1 MRRSITWPLV
11 QNRLLEALRY
21 VVLYGSALIIV
32 FPILWI
38 ASTSFKTRE
47 QVTEPNL
54 LPNPITFDNY
64 AWVLEESPFL
74 LHLRNSVILAAEV
87 MVVSV
92 VLGSMAA
99 YGLAR
104 FRFAGRRVISR
115 LVFLAYL
122 VPTIL
127 LVVPIYITL
136 SDLNILN
143 TQAALVVADTAF
155 VLPFCL
161 TLLVGFFEGI
171 PRELEEAALVDGC
184 SKLQAFRHIL
194 FPLAAP
200 GIMTAAMFA
209 WVLAWNEFLFALTM
223 VHSDGLKTLPIHLS
237 WYRGPSV
244 GFEVWGPMQA
254 EAMLYSLP
262 VILIFLWLQRYLA
275 EGIMGGAV
283 KG

>member
-1 MRRSITWPLV
+1 
-11 QNRLLEALRY
+11 
-21 VVLYGSALIIV
+21 
-32 FPILWI
+32 
-38 ASTSFKTRE
+38 
-47 QVTEPNL
+47 
-54 LPNPITFDNY
+54 
-64 AWVLEESPFL
+64 
-74 LHLRNSVILAAEV
+74 
-87 MVVSV
+87 
-92 VLGSMAA
+92 
-99 YGLAR
+99 
-104 FRFAGRRVISR
+104 
-115 LVFLAYL
+115 
-122 VPTIL
+122 
-127 LVVPIYITL
+127 
-136 SDLNILN
+136 
-143 TQAALVVADTAF
+143 
-155 VLPFCL
+155 
-161 TLLVGFFEGI
+161 LVGFFEGI